1 MRLSLNIDH
10 IATLRNAR
18 GEAQPDPVTAAL
30 IAEQAGVDG
39 IVVHLRE
46 DRRHINERDVRLL
59 RELITTKLD
68 LEMAATEEIIKI
80 ACDIGPELATIV
92 PEKRLE
98 LTTEGGVNVID
109 NITLMKNTIEELH
122 KYDIEV
128 SLFIEPDIRQID
140 AAAEIKSDYIEIHT
154 GVFAN
159 AFSEEEQFD
168 ELEIIS
174 TAEKKKKNTITNYW
188 IIKNPDRDG
197 ICWLWGKYAT
207 VSGSTAN
214 IQEIAIPP
222 TPTPSLP
229 GAVRG
234 LTASKICFFNGVTY
248 DLAGSISWEDVPNED
263 GYKIYSNAGHSRTT
277 PRDVTTSPIPNFQLV
292 PGGSITLFVEAF
304 NSAGK
309 SPARFIVIACP

>member
-18 GEAQPDPVTAAL
+18 GETQPDPVTAAL
-30 IAEQAGVDG
+30 IAEQAGIDG

-168 ELEIIS
+168 ELDKIRV
-174 TAEKKKKNTITNYW
+174 AVKHAKK
-188 IIKNPDRDG
+188 
-197 ICWLWGKYAT
+197 L
-207 VSGSTAN
+207 
-214 IQEIAIPP
+214 
-222 TPTPSLP
+222 
-229 GAVRG
+229 G
-234 LTASKICFFNGVTY
+234 LGV
-248 DLAGSISWEDVPNED
+248 
-263 GYKIYSNAGHSRTT
+263 NAGHGLDYQNIKIFRELT
-277 PRDVTTSPIPNFQLV
+277 DIDEV
-292 PGGSITLFVEAF
+292 SIGHSIIARSVFVGIKQAVQEMF
-304 NSAGK
+304 DLIKKG
-309 SPARFIVIACP
+309 